1 MITLPKNLREK
12 IKEESKKLGISDEE
26 FIVEALSE
34 YLKIDPELRVRVHL
48 ELCEKYLIE
57 AEDLVK
63 RGDYVQASEKA
74 WGAASQIV
82 KALAAKR
89 NKELR
94 SHAELHRFVSDI
106 RKEIDDPEISTLW
119 LSANSLHQNFYENR
133 LPDETVKDGIE
144 NVKRFVN
151 KLRELI

>member
-1 MITLPKNLREK
+1 MITLPKNLKEK
-12 IKEESKKLGISDEE
+12 IKEESKKMGISEEE
-26 FIVEALSE
+26 FIIEAL
-34 YLKIDPELRVRVHL
+34 KMDPESRVRVHL

-57 AEDLVK
+57 AEDLLK

-89 NKELR
+89 GKELK
-94 SHAELHRFVSDI
+94 SHAELHRFVSDV
-106 RKEIDDPEISTLW
+106 RKKIDDPEISTLW
-119 LSANSLHQNFYENR
+119 LSANSLHQNFYENW
-133 LPDETVKDGIE
+133 LPEETVKDGIE